1 MINLKL
7 TFVNYSTKDV
17 FNITVK
23 STIMDAYVH
32 NQSYL
37 EIINT
42 NHPNIDWLTF
52 LAEKKTNKNL
62 NQYNLDGVDLIKLLT
77 KK

>member
-1 MINLKL
+1 M
-7 TFVNYSTKDV
+7 NYSTKDV
-17 FNITVK
+17 FNISVK
-23 STIMDAYVH
+23 SSITDAYIH
-32 NQSYL
+32 EQGYL
-37 EIINT
+37 ETINT

>member
-1 MINLKL
+1 MRSLEL
-7 TFVNYSTKDV
+7 TFINYNTKDI
-17 FNITVK
+17 FNVTVE

-32 NQSYL
+32 EQGYL
-37 EIINT
+37 EMINT
-42 NHPNIDWLTF
+42 SHPNIDWLTF

-62 NQYNLDGVDLIKLLT
+62 NHYNLDGVDLIKLLT